1 MSSLAP
7 QLSAEIAKVIL
18 PAGTRSRSEIVGNAN
33 GVAGVEVM
41 LQQLLRIRAEL
52 GGPDKARQEREATV
66 REFHSAPI
74 TYNGYG
80 VGRSAPAMSIY
91 IIA

>member
-1 MSSLAP
+1 MQSLAP
-7 QLSAEIAKVIL
+7 KLSAQIAKIVL
-18 PAGTRSRSEIVGNAN
+18 PPGIQSRSEIVGNAN
-33 GVAGVEVM
+33 GVSGVEVM
-41 LQQLLRIRAEL
+41 MQQLLRIRAEL
-52 GGPDKARQEREATV
+52 GGPDKAEAERNANV

-80 VGRSAPAMSIY
+80 VSRTAPVMSVY

>member
-1 MSSLAP
+1 MASLGP
-7 QLSAEIAKVIL
+7 QLSAEIAKIVL
-18 PAGTRSRSEIVGNAN
+18 PRGTQSRSEIVGNAN

-41 LQQLLRIRAEL
+41 LQQLLRIRAEI
-52 GGPDKARQEREATV
+52 GGPDQAEAERNATV

-74 TYNGYG
+74 TYDGYG
-80 VGRSAPAMSIY
+80 ISRSAPAMSIY